1 MSSAIR
7 ALILDFGG
15 VLTRDQPSHLVDEMA
30 RLAGLPI
37 DAFRSRYWRHR
48 ADYDGG
54 LTGLE
59 YWTRVLDGVDAT
71 EDTIEQLIE
80 ADAASWSDFRPD
92 MWELAAAFRARGGR
106 TAILSNGV
114 PEIIAR
120 IRSRRHLETW
130 FDAVVV
136 SCEVGRCKPDPAV
149 FHHAC
154 TSVGVEPTSVLMVGD
169 TPADAGAVDAGCQ
182 VLILPASPPG
192 AVHGLDAALT
202 LALGR
207 PLPDRGDHD

>member
-1 MSSAIR
+1 MRVDELKVTSGIR

-15 VLTRDQPSHLVDEMA
+15 VLTRDQPYHLVEEMA

-37 DAFRSRYWRHR
+37 DDFQSRYWRHR
-48 ADYDGG
+48 GDYDGG

-59 YWTRVLDGVDAT
+59 YWTRVLDGVDAPP
-71 EDTIEQLIE
+71 DTIEQLIE
-80 ADAASWSDFRPD
+80 VDAASWSDFRPD

-120 IRSRRHLETW
+120 IRGRRHLETW

-136 SCEVGRCKPDPAV
+136 SCEVGRCKPDPAIYRICLERLG
-149 FHHAC
+149 C
-154 TSVGVEPTSVLMVGD
+154 TA
-169 TPADAGAVDAGCQ
+169 ADALFVDDRLENVEA
-182 VLILPASPPG
+182 A
-192 AVHGLDAALT
+192 AAEGLKT
-202 LALGR
+202 LHFT
-207 PLPDRGDHD
+207 GDGSVRTLRELLLV